1 MYFRLRSSIVALAA
15 AVMLA
20 APAAAQDAA
29 TGTITVYTSQP
40 NDQMTAVVDAFRKDH
55 PGVSVEIFRAGT
67 TELMAKLQ
75 AEFAAGNSPAD
86 VLLIADTIAMTQL
99 KNDKRLMPYAEA
111 PVADIPATL
120 VDPDKTYFGTKLIT
134 TGIVY
139 NTQKVQTPPTS
150 WADLKDETV
159 ASQLIMPSPLYSGAA
174 VIHVGTVTQQPDFGW
189 DYYQALADAGA
200 VAGQGNGTVIE
211 AVARGEKAYGI
222 IVEYMAMNAKAKGS
236 PVDFVFP
243 AEGVS
248 TITQPVAIL
257 AGTDNPEAAKAF
269 VDWQLGRAAQEQSV
283 AQGYFPV
290 IAGMAPPTGYPDQAT
305 LKVLPTD
312 AARLL
317 ADESDLKMRFSDLFG
332 G

>member
-1 MYFRLRSSIVALAA
+1 MYFRLRSSMAALA

-111 PVADIPATL
+111 PVADVPATL

-150 WADLKDETV
+150 WADLKEETV

-174 VIHVGTVTQQPDFGW
+174 VVHVGTMMQQPEFGW

-222 IVEYMAMNAKAKGS
+222 IVEYMAMNAEAKGS

-290 IAGMAPPTGYPDQAT
+290 IAGMAAPAGYPDAAT

-312 AARLL
+312 AAKLL
-317 ADESDLKMRFSDLFG
+317 ADEDDLKMRFSDLFG